1 MRRALPA
8 ILNPWYRFL
17 FKLLPATEIARDH
30 TPPRATCSSNACD
43 RTCCPEI
50 TRATHKHANSNTRR
64 DRKWKTQILSST
76 LRGLAIR
83 ENNHSDILKS
93 EHTRASLYINLH
105 GPMELNTSICMM
117 RVNRLTQDQWP
128 KAKQTQE
135 LTNNY
140 AQRTS

>member
-1 MRRALPA
+1 M
-8 ILNPWYRFL
+8 
-17 FKLLPATEIARDH
+17 
-30 TPPRATCSSNACD
+30 
-43 RTCCPEI
+43 
-50 TRATHKHANSNTRR
+50 
-64 DRKWKTQILSST
+64 
-76 LRGLAIR
+76 R